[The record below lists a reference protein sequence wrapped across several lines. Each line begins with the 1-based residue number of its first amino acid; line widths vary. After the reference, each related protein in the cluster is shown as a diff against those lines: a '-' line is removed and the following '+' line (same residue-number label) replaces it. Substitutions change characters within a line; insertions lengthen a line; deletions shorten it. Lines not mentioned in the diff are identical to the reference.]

1 MTKQS
6 VWTVSQTLRA
16 LMRSGGCKILAL
28 LPVGLFA
35 SSAFAGPIT
44 FLPVNFPATID
55 YIIWNTQDGFTVG
68 GTSGTISSP
77 ATDTAFWLAVVNNND
92 VAIFPNPS
100 GPGTAKVDV
109 GVPTVYATAPS
120 VAPANGQFTTSTTV
134 DITFQNYVQVIGP
147 PSQTPLQLLYSGIYT
162 LSGAA
167 NTQPNVTV
175 VINNVEQT
183 WTCAGGCVSG
193 VFSGS
198 TNVHAGQIIKA
209 TLGAVAYSENGGPT
223 GVANIDPYF
232 YLTPAEVA
240 DGYSLEFSEFVGNTP
255 PASVSA
261 TPVPEPVTLS
271 LFGTGLAGA
280 IAMRRRKKKTA
291 W

>member
-16 LMRSGGCKILAL
+16 LMRFGSYNILAL

-44 FLPVNFPATID
+44 YLPVNYPATID
-55 YIIWNTQDGFTVG
+55 YIMWNTVDGITVG
-68 GTSGTISSP
+68 GTQGTISGP
-77 ATDTAFWLAVVNNND
+77 ATDAAFWLAVVNNNNI
-92 VAIFPNPS
+92 ATFTNPT

-109 GVPTVYATAPS
+109 TFPTIYATAPS
-120 VAPANGQFTTSTTV
+120 VAPAKGQFTTSTTV
-134 DITFQNYVQVIGP
+134 DVVFSNYVQVIGP
-147 PSQTPLQLLYSGIYT
+147 PSQTPLQMFWGGNYT

-175 VINNVEQT
+175 VVNSVEQM

-193 VFSGS
+193 SFTGI
-198 TNVHAGQIIKA
+198 TNVHSGQIIA
-209 TLGAVAYSENGGPT
+209 ADIGAVAYSENGGPT
-223 GVANIDPYF
+223 GVATIDPYF
-232 YLTPAEVA
+232 YLSPAEVA
-240 DGYSLEFSEFVGNTP
+240 AGYSLEFSQFVGNAPLDT
-255 PASVSA
+255 VSGSA
-261 TPVPEPVTLS
+261 VPEPVTLS

-280 IAMRRRKKKTA
+280 VAMRRRKKKTA
-291 W
+291 

>member
-6 VWTVSQTLRA
+6 LWTVSQTMRA
-16 LMRSGGCKILAL
+16 LMRSGSCKILAL

-44 FLPVNFPATID
+44 YLPVNYPATIT

-68 GTSGTISSP
+68 GTQGFISGP
-77 ATDTAFWLAVVNNND
+77 ATDAAFWLAVVNNNN

-109 GVPTVYATAPS
+109 SFPSLKATAPS
-120 VAPANGQFTTSTTV
+120 VAPAQGQFTTSTTV

-147 PSQTPLQLLYSGIYT
+147 PSPTPLQALYDGSYT

-167 NTQPNVTV
+167 TNQINVTAV
-175 VINNVEQT
+175 VNGVEQM
-183 WTCAGGCVSG
+183 WTCAGGCISG

-198 TNVHAGQIIKA
+198 VNVHSGQIISA
-209 TLGAVAYSENGGPT
+209 TIGAVAYSQNGGPT
-223 GVANIDPYF
+223 GVAYIDPYF

-240 DGYSLEFSEFVGNTP
+240 EGYSLEFSQFVGNTP
-255 PASVSA
+255 PASVSGS
-261 TPVPEPVTLS
+261 TVPEPVTLS

-280 IAMRRRKKKTA
+280 VAMRRRKKKTA
-291 W
+291 